1 MAELKVLKV
10 LKEEERNFIDDIV
23 FNCCD
28 KLESYCNNY
37 NMELTEENKDEILA
51 KANRLFNKPHILEY
65 YQALMDDIRDK
76 EIKKA
81 VWTKEVATQK
91 LMHLIEIAEQQINES
106 GGNITTARLNAIMQ
120 PIKELN
126 LMCGFNE
133 TNVNSNITGVQII
146 GEADLED

>member
-1 MAELKVLKV
+1 MADLRI
-10 LKEEERNFIDDIV
+10 LKEEERKFIDDIV

-37 NMELTEENKDEILA
+37 NIELTEENKDETLA
-51 KANRLFNKPHILEY
+51 KANRLFNKQHILEY

-76 EIKKA
+76 ETKKA
-81 VWTKEVATQK
+81 VWTKEVATEK
-91 LMHLIEIAEQQINES
+91 LMHLIEVAEQQIDES

-126 LMCGFNE
+126 LMNGFNE
-133 TNVNSNITGVQII
+133 TNVNNNITGVQII